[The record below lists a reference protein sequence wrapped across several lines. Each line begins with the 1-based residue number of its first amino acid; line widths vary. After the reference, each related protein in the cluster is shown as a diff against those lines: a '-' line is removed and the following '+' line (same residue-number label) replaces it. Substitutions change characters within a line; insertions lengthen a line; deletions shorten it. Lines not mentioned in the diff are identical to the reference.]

1 MAHRIRRTRTSATV
15 APAVTEA
22 PERPAPKYVV
32 YPGYVISKTDSDRH
46 FIPSDYLMFLYGVKR
61 EECIVITSSMPP
73 PVQRQAEE
81 RAAALKCIPLYPK
94 TNGDYTLPTA
104 D

>member
-1 MAHRIRRTRTSATV
+1 MTRRIRRTRPPATV
-15 APAVTEA
+15 APTVTEV
-22 PERPAPKYVV
+22 PERPVPKYVV
-32 YPGYVISKTDSDRH
+32 YPGHVISKADGDKH

-73 PVQRQAEE
+73 PLQRQAEE
-81 RAAALKCIPLYPK
+81 RATALKCIPLYPK
-94 TNGDYTLPTA
+94 TSGDYTLPTA